1 MYPVGSSSI
10 GLFHK
15 TFLHKPPPTPTRAR
29 TNTHARAHTHTR
41 GRTRTHTHAHACTH
55 THAQERTRTHAR
67 TLTHTHNTT
76 QHNTHTHTHTLY
88 LLYLQDLI
96 ANQPRL
102 IRLRYSQFPRT
113 MALNKTYMARTM
125 VWASLHPVL
134 RLTSREE
141 KNICGESVKRLS
153 NCISAKFDRAIRPNT
168 PAPGLH

>member
-29 TNTHARAHTHTR
+29 THTPADAHARTHTRTHAHTHTR
-41 GRTRTHTHAHACTH
+41 GNAHAHTHALSH
-55 THAQERTRTHAR
+55 TH
-67 TLTHTHNTT
+67 TT
-76 QHNTHTHTHTLY
+76 QHNTTHTHTHTHTHTLY